1 MPGNSST
8 GIYLLLLS
16 VGDQDEGNCN
26 QLQSSTEQVRWVVY
40 VLSAADIFC
49 PLPEMLPVS

>member
-16 VGDQDEGNCN
+16 VGDQDEGNWN
-26 QLQSSTEQVRWVVY
+26 PSSTEQVRWVVY

-49 PLPEMLPVS
+49 PLPEMLAVS